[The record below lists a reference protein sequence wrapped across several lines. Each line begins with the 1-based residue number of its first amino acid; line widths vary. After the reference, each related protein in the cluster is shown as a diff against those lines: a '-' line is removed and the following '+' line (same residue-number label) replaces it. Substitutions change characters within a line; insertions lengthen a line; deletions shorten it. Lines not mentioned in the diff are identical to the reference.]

1 LQELTMRPLRFGFKT
16 AQQHSTWEEILAVW
30 KEADDIPVL
39 EHGWLF
45 DHLNPID
52 NPDGIGTCF
61 DGWTTLTALAAHTKR
76 IRLGLLTGCN
86 TYRDPALHAQI
97 AATADVISGGR
108 IDFGDGAGWNEF
120 EHRSR
125 NIELP
130 TPGKRLRML
139 DEAVTIA
146 KRLWTEE
153 TVDFEG
159 KYYQLHGARLAPK
172 PIQKPGLPVL
182 IGGSG
187 EQLTLKV
194 VAKHADIW
202 NYSGG
207 DVETFRHK
215 VEVLKGHCETV
226 GRDFDE
232 IELSAQ
238 RKVDFN
244 DLDGTIADVQ
254 AFIDAGATHLVFYF
268 TPPYVTGTPTTLA
281 EKVIPKLEQRA

>member
-1 LQELTMRPLRFGFKT
+1 MRPLRFGFKT
-16 AQQHSTWEEILAVW
+16 AQHQSTWEDILAVW
-30 KEADDIPVL
+30 KEADEIPVL

-52 NPDGIGTCF
+52 NDEGIGPCF
-61 DGWTTLTALAAHTKR
+61 DGWTMLTALAVHTKR
-76 IRLGLLTGCN
+76 LRLGLLTGCN

-130 TPGKRLRML
+130 APGKRLRML
-139 DEAVTIA
+139 EEGVEIA

-153 TVDFEG
+153 SVDFDG
-159 KYYQLHGARLAPK
+159 QYYKLYGARLAPK
-172 PIQKPGLPVL
+172 PVQKPHPPIL

-187 EQLTLKV
+187 EQLTLKI

-202 NYSGG
+202 NYGGG
-207 DVETFRHK
+207 DIATFRHK

-238 RKVDFN
+238 RRIDIN
-244 DLDGTIADVQ
+244 DIEGTIADAQ
-254 AFIDAGATHLVFYF
+254 AFIDAGVTHLVFYLA
-268 TPPYVTGTPTTLA
+268 PPYKTGMPTTLA
-281 EKVIPKLEQRA
+281 EKVIPRLKAGA

>member
-1 LQELTMRPLRFGFKT
+1 MRPLSFGFKT

-30 KEADDIPVL
+30 KEADEIPAF

-52 NPDGIGTCF
+52 SDEGIGPCF
-61 DGWTTLTALAAHTKR
+61 EGWTMLTALATHTKR
-76 IRLGLLTGCN
+76 LRLGLLTGCN

-108 IDFGDGAGWNEF
+108 IDFGDGAGWNEY

-130 TPGKRLRML
+130 APGKRLRML
-139 DEAVTIA
+139 EEAIEITKA
-146 KRLWTEE
+146 LWTQEK
-153 TVDFEG
+153 VDYDG
-159 KYYQLHGARLAPK
+159 TYYQLHGARLEPK
-172 PIQKPGLPVL
+172 PVQKPHPPIL

-187 EQLTLKV
+187 EKVTLKI

-202 NYSGG
+202 NYAGG
-207 DVETFRHK
+207 DIETFKHK

-226 GRDFDE
+226 GRDFGE
-232 IELSAQ
+232 IQLSAQ
-238 RKVDFN
+238 RRIDIN
-244 DLDGTIADVQ
+244 DIEGTIADAQ
-254 AFIDAGATHLVFYF
+254 AFIDAGVTHMVFYLS
-268 TPPYVTGTPTTLA
+268 PPYKTGMVTTLA
-281 EKVIPKLEQRA
+281 EQVIPKLEQR

>member
-1 LQELTMRPLRFGFKT
+1 MRPLSFGFKT

-30 KEADDIPVL
+30 KEADEIPVL

-52 NPDGIGTCF
+52 SDEGIGPCF
-61 DGWTTLTALAAHTKR
+61 EGWTMLTALAAQTKR
-76 IRLGLLTGCN
+76 LRLGLLTGCN

-108 IDFGDGAGWNEF
+108 IDFGDGAGWNEY

-130 TPGKRLRML
+130 SPGKRLRML
-139 DEAVTIA
+139 EEAIEITKA
-146 KRLWTEE
+146 LWTEE
-153 TVDFEG
+153 SVDYDG
-159 KYYQLHGARLAPK
+159 TYYQLHGARLEPK
-172 PIQKPGLPVL
+172 PVQKPHPPIL

-187 EQLTLKV
+187 EQVTLKI

-207 DVETFRHK
+207 DIETFRHK

-238 RKVDFN
+238 RRIDIN
-244 DLDGTIADVQ
+244 DIEGTIADAQ
-254 AFIDAGATHLVFYF
+254 AFINAGVTHMVFYLS
-268 TPPYVTGTPTTLA
+268 PPYTTGMVTTLA
-281 EKVIPKLEQRA
+281 EQVIPRLNQC

>member
-1 LQELTMRPLRFGFKT
+1 MRPMRYGFKT
-16 AQQHSTWEEILAVW
+16 AQQHSTWEEILATW
-30 KEADDIPVL
+30 KEADEIPAF

-52 NPDGIGTCF
+52 NDEGLGRCF
-61 DGWTTLTALAAHTKR
+61 EGWTMLTALAAHTKR
-76 IRLGLLTGCN
+76 LRLGLLTGCN

-97 AATADVISGGR
+97 AATADVVSGGR
-108 IDFGDGAGWNEF
+108 IDFGDGAGWNIY

-139 DEAVTIA
+139 EEAIEITKA
-146 KRLWTEE
+146 LWTQE
-153 TVDFEG
+153 TVDYDG
-159 KYYQLHGARLAPK
+159 TYYQLHGARLEPK
-172 PIQKPGLPVL
+172 PVQQPRPPIL

-187 EQLTLKV
+187 EQVTLKI

-207 DVETFRHK
+207 DIETFRHK
-215 VEVLKGHCETV
+215 VEVLKGHCATV

-238 RKVDFN
+238 RRIDFDN
-244 DLDGTIADVQ
+244 LDASIADAQ
-254 AFIDAGATHLVFYF
+254 AFIDAGVTHMVFYL
-268 TPPYVTGTPTTLA
+268 TPPYAPGMVTELA
-281 EKVIPKLEQRA
+281 EKVIPRLEQR

>member
-1 LQELTMRPLRFGFKT
+1 MRTMRYGFKT

-30 KEADDIPVL
+30 KEADEIPAF

-52 NPDGIGTCF
+52 NDEGLGRCF
-61 DGWTTLTALAAHTKR
+61 EGWTMLTALAANTKR
-76 IRLGLLTGCN
+76 LRLGLLTGCN

-108 IDFGDGAGWNEF
+108 IDFGDGAGWNIY

-139 DEAVTIA
+139 EEAIEIT

-153 TVDFEG
+153 TVDFDG
-159 KYYQLHGARLAPK
+159 TYYQLHGARMEPK
-172 PIQKPGLPVL
+172 PVQKPHPPIL

-187 EQLTLKV
+187 EQLTLKI

-207 DVETFRHK
+207 DIETFRHK

-226 GRDFDE
+226 GRDFGE

-238 RKVDFN
+238 RRIDFDN
-244 DLDGTIADVQ
+244 LDASIADAQ
-254 AFIDAGATHLVFYF
+254 AFIDAGVTHMVFYL
-268 TPPYVTGTPTTLA
+268 TPPYATGMVTELA
-281 EKVIPKLEQRA
+281 EKVIPRLEQR

>member
-1 LQELTMRPLRFGFKT
+1 MRPLSFGFKT

-30 KEADDIPVL
+30 KEADDIPAF

-52 NPDGIGTCF
+52 SDEGIGPCF
-61 DGWTTLTALAAHTKR
+61 EGWTMLTALATHTKR
-76 IRLGLLTGCN
+76 LRLGLLTGCN

-108 IDFGDGAGWNEF
+108 IDFGDGAGWNEY

-130 TPGKRLRML
+130 APGKRLRML
-139 DEAVTIA
+139 EEAIEITKA
-146 KRLWTEE
+146 LWTQEK
-153 TVDFEG
+153 VDYDG
-159 KYYQLHGARLAPK
+159 TYYQLHGARLEPK
-172 PIQKPGLPVL
+172 PVQKPHPPIL

-187 EQLTLKV
+187 EQVTLKI

-202 NYSGG
+202 NYAGG
-207 DVETFRHK
+207 DIETFRHK

-226 GRDFDE
+226 GRDFGE
-232 IELSAQ
+232 IQLSAQ
-238 RKVDFN
+238 RRIDIN
-244 DLDGTIADVQ
+244 DIEGTIADAQ
-254 AFIDAGATHLVFYF
+254 AFIDAGVTHMVFYLS
-268 TPPYVTGTPTTLA
+268 PPYKTGMVTTLA
-281 EKVIPKLEQRA
+281 EQVIPKLEQR

>member
-1 LQELTMRPLRFGFKT
+1 MYQLRFGFKT
-16 AQQHSTWEEILAVW
+16 AQHQSTYEEILAVW
-30 KEADDIPVL
+30 KEADEIPSL

-52 NPDGIGTCF
+52 NPEGIGPCF
-61 DGWTTLTALAAHTKR
+61 DGWTMLTALATQTTR
-76 IRLGLLTGCN
+76 LRLGLLTGCN

-108 IDFGDGAGWNEF
+108 VDFGDGAGWNEF

-125 NIELP
+125 NIPLP
-130 TPGKRLRML
+130 APGERLRRL

-159 KYYQLHGARLAPK
+159 KYYQLYGARLAPK
-172 PIQKPGLPVL
+172 PIQEPGLPVL

-194 VAKHADIW
+194 VAKHADLW

-207 DVETFRHK
+207 DVDTFLHK
-215 VEVLKGHCETV
+215 VEVLKRHCDTV
-226 GRDFDE
+226 GRDFAD

-238 RKVDFN
+238 RRIDLD
-244 DLDGTIADVQ
+244 DLDGTIRDAQ
-254 AFIDAGATHLVFYF
+254 AFIDAGVTHLVFYLS
-268 TPPYVTGTPTTLA
+268 PPYQVGMPTTLA
-281 EKVIPKLEQRA
+281 EKVIPKLVSR

>member
-1 LQELTMRPLRFGFKT
+1 MRPMRYGFKT

-30 KEADDIPVL
+30 KEADEIPAF

-52 NPDGIGTCF
+52 NDEGLGRCF
-61 DGWTTLTALAAHTKR
+61 EGWTMLTALAANTKR
-76 IRLGLLTGCN
+76 LRLGLLTGCN

-125 NIELP
+125 DIELP

-139 DEAVTIA
+139 EEAIEIT

-153 TVDFEG
+153 TVDYDG
-159 KYYQLHGARLAPK
+159 KYYQLHGARMEPK
-172 PIQKPGLPVL
+172 PVQKPHPPIL

-187 EQLTLKV
+187 EQLTLKI

-207 DVETFRHK
+207 DIETFRHK

-226 GRDFDE
+226 GRDFNE

-238 RKVDFN
+238 RRIDFDN
-244 DLDGTIADVQ
+244 LDASIADAQ
-254 AFIDAGATHLVFYF
+254 AFIDAGVTHMVFYL
-268 TPPYVTGTPTTLA
+268 TPPYATGMVTELA
-281 EKVIPKLEQRA
+281 EKVIPRLEQR

>member
-1 LQELTMRPLRFGFKT
+1 
-16 AQQHSTWEEILAVW
+16 
-30 KEADDIPVL
+30 VL

-52 NPDGIGTCF
+52 NDEGIGPCF
-61 DGWTTLTALAAHTKR
+61 DGWTVLTALAARTKR
-76 IRLGLLTGCN
+76 LRLGLLTGCN

-97 AATADVISGGR
+97 AATVDVISGGR
-108 IDFGDGAGWNEF
+108 LDFGDGAGWNEF

-125 NIELP
+125 NIQLP
-130 TPGKRLRML
+130 APGKRLRML
-139 DEAVTIA
+139 DEGVEIA

-153 TVDFEG
+153 SVDFDG
-159 KYYQLHGARLAPK
+159 TYYQLHGARLEPK
-172 PIQKPGLPVL
+172 PVQRPHPPIL

-187 EQLTLKV
+187 EQLTLKI

-226 GRDFDE
+226 GRDFNE

-238 RKVDFN
+238 RRI
-244 DLDGTIADVQ
+244 DLDDLDAAIADAQ
-254 AFIDAGATHLVFYF
+254 AFLDAGVTHMVFYLS
-268 TPPYVTGTPTTLA
+268 PPYIRDMVTTLA
-281 EKVIPKLEQRA
+281 EKVIPRLEQR

>member
-1 LQELTMRPLRFGFKT
+1 MRPLSFGFKT

-30 KEADDIPVL
+30 KEADDIPAF

-52 NPDGIGTCF
+52 SDEGIGPCF
-61 DGWTTLTALAAHTKR
+61 EGWTMLTALATHTKR
-76 IRLGLLTGCN
+76 LRLGLLTGCN

-108 IDFGDGAGWNEF
+108 IDFGDGAGWNEY

-130 TPGKRLRML
+130 APGKRLRML
-139 DEAVTIA
+139 EEAIEITKA
-146 KRLWTEE
+146 LWTQEK
-153 TVDFEG
+153 VDYDG
-159 KYYQLHGARLAPK
+159 TYYQLHGARLEPK
-172 PIQKPGLPVL
+172 PVQKPHPPIL

-187 EQLTLKV
+187 EKVTLKI

-226 GRDFDE
+226 GRDFGE
-232 IELSAQ
+232 IQLSAQ
-238 RKVDFN
+238 RRIDIN
-244 DLDGTIADVQ
+244 DIEGTIADAQ
-254 AFIDAGATHLVFYF
+254 AFIDAGVTHMVFYLS
-268 TPPYVTGTPTTLA
+268 PPYKTGMVTTLA
-281 EKVIPKLEQRA
+281 EQVIPKLEQR

>member
-1 LQELTMRPLRFGFKT
+1 MRPMRYGFKT

-30 KEADDIPVL
+30 KEADEIPAF

-52 NPDGIGTCF
+52 NDEGLGRCF
-61 DGWTTLTALAAHTKR
+61 EGWTMLTALAANTKR
-76 IRLGLLTGCN
+76 LRLGLLTGCN

-130 TPGKRLRML
+130 APGKRLRML
-139 DEAVTIA
+139 EEAIEITKA
-146 KRLWTEE
+146 LWTQE
-153 TVDFEG
+153 TVDFDG
-159 KYYQLHGARLAPK
+159 KYYQLHGARMEPK
-172 PIQKPGLPVL
+172 PIQKPHPPIL

-187 EQLTLKV
+187 EQLTLKI

-207 DVETFRHK
+207 DIETFKHK

-226 GRDFDE
+226 GRDFNE

-238 RKVDFN
+238 RRIDFD
-244 DLDGTIADVQ
+244 DLDASIADAQ
-254 AFIDAGATHLVFYF
+254 AFIDAGVTHMVFYL
-268 TPPYVTGTPTTLA
+268 TPPYATGMVTELA
-281 EKVIPKLEQRA
+281 EKVIPRLEQR

>member
-1 LQELTMRPLRFGFKT
+1 MRPLSFGFKT

-30 KEADDIPVL
+30 KEADDIPAF

-52 NPDGIGTCF
+52 SDEGIGPCF
-61 DGWTTLTALAAHTKR
+61 EGWTMLTALATHTKR
-76 IRLGLLTGCN
+76 LRLGLLTGCN

-108 IDFGDGAGWNEF
+108 IDFGDGAGWNEY

-130 TPGKRLRML
+130 APGKRLRML
-139 DEAVTIA
+139 EEAIEITKA
-146 KRLWTEE
+146 LWTQEK
-153 TVDFEG
+153 VDYDG
-159 KYYQLHGARLAPK
+159 TYYQLHGARLEPK
-172 PIQKPGLPVL
+172 PVQKPHPPIL

-187 EQLTLKV
+187 EKVTLKI

-202 NYSGG
+202 NYAGG
-207 DVETFRHK
+207 DIETFKHK

-226 GRDFDE
+226 GRDFGE
-232 IELSAQ
+232 IQLSAQ
-238 RKVDFN
+238 RRIDIN
-244 DLDGTIADVQ
+244 DIEGTIADAQ
-254 AFIDAGATHLVFYF
+254 AFIDAGVTHMVFYLS
-268 TPPYVTGTPTTLA
+268 PPYTTGMVTTLA
-281 EKVIPKLEQRA
+281 EQVIPKLEQR

>member
-1 LQELTMRPLRFGFKT
+1 MRPMRYGFKT

-30 KEADDIPVL
+30 KEADELPAF

-52 NPDGIGTCF
+52 NDEGLGTCF
-61 DGWTTLTALAAHTKR
+61 EGWTVLTALAAHTKR
-76 IRLGLLTGCN
+76 LRLGLMTGCN

-108 IDFGDGAGWNEF
+108 IDFGDGAGWNVF

-139 DEAVTIA
+139 EEAIEITKA
-146 KRLWTEE
+146 LWTQE
-153 TVDFEG
+153 TVDYDG
-159 KYYQLHGARLAPK
+159 TYYQLHGARMEPK
-172 PIQKPGLPVL
+172 PVQKPHPPIL

-187 EQLTLKV
+187 EQLTLKT

-207 DVETFRHK
+207 DIETFRHK

-226 GRDFDE
+226 GRDFNE

-238 RKVDFN
+238 RRIDFDN
-244 DLDGTIADVQ
+244 LDASIADAQ
-254 AFIDAGATHLVFYF
+254 AFIDAGVTHMVFYL
-268 TPPYVTGTPTTLA
+268 TPPYATGMVTELA
-281 EKVIPKLEQRA
+281 EKVIPRLEQR

>member
-1 LQELTMRPLRFGFKT
+1 MRYGFKT

-30 KEADDIPVL
+30 KEAEEIPVF

-52 NPDGIGTCF
+52 NDEGLGTCF
-61 DGWTTLTALAAHTKR
+61 EGWTVLTALAVHTKR
-76 IRLGLLTGCN
+76 LRLGLMTGCN
-86 TYRDPALHAQI
+86 TYRDPAMHAQI

-108 IDFGDGAGWNEF
+108 IDFGDGAGWNVF

-130 TPGKRLRML
+130 APGKRLRML
-139 DEAVTIA
+139 EEAIEITKA
-146 KRLWTEE
+146 LWTEE
-153 TVDFEG
+153 TVDYDG
-159 KYYQLHGARLAPK
+159 TYYQLHGARMEPK
-172 PIQKPGLPVL
+172 PVQKPHPPIL

-187 EQLTLKV
+187 EQVTLKI

-202 NYSGG
+202 NYGGG
-207 DVETFRHK
+207 DIETFRYK

-226 GRDFDE
+226 GRDFAE

-238 RKVDFN
+238 RRIDFD
-244 DLDGTIADVQ
+244 DLEAGIADAQ
-254 AFIDAGATHLVFYF
+254 AFIDAGVTHMIFYLS
-268 TPPYVTGTPTTLA
+268 PPYATGMVTRLA
-281 EKVIPKLEQRA
+281 EEAIPRLSQR

>member
-1 LQELTMRPLRFGFKT
+1 MRPMRYGFKT

-30 KEADDIPVL
+30 QEAEEIPAF

-52 NPDGIGTCF
+52 NDEGLGTCF
-61 DGWTTLTALAAHTKR
+61 EGWTVLTALAAHTKR
-76 IRLGLLTGCN
+76 LRLGLMTGCN

-97 AATADVISGGR
+97 AATLDVISGGR
-108 IDFGDGAGWNEF
+108 VDFGDGAGWNVF

-130 TPGKRLRML
+130 APGKRLKML
-139 DEAVTIA
+139 EEAIEITKA
-146 KRLWTEE
+146 LWTEE
-153 TVDFEG
+153 TVDYEG
-159 KYYQLHGARLAPK
+159 TYYQLHGARMEPK
-172 PIQKPGLPVL
+172 PVQKPHPPIL

-187 EQLTLKV
+187 EQVTLKI

-202 NYSGG
+202 NYGGG
-207 DVETFRHK
+207 DLETFRHK

-226 GRDFDE
+226 GRDFGE

-238 RKVDFN
+238 RRIDFD
-244 DLDGTIADVQ
+244 DLDAGIADAQ
-254 AFIDAGATHLVFYF
+254 AFIDAGVTHMIFYLS
-268 TPPYVTGTPTTLA
+268 PPYATGMVTRLA
-281 EKVIPKLEQRA
+281 EEVIPRLSQG

>member
-1 LQELTMRPLRFGFKT
+1 MRPLSFGFKT

-30 KEADDIPVL
+30 KEADDIPAF

-52 NPDGIGTCF
+52 SDEGIGPCF
-61 DGWTTLTALAAHTKR
+61 EGWTMLTALATHTKR
-76 IRLGLLTGCN
+76 LRLGLLTGCN

-108 IDFGDGAGWNEF
+108 IDFGDGAGWNEY

-130 TPGKRLRML
+130 APGKRLRML
-139 DEAVTIA
+139 EEAIEITKA
-146 KRLWTEE
+146 LWTQEK
-153 TVDFEG
+153 VDYDG
-159 KYYQLHGARLAPK
+159 TYYQLHGARLEPK
-172 PIQKPGLPVL
+172 LVQKPHPPIL

-187 EQLTLKV
+187 EKVTLKI

-202 NYSGG
+202 NYAGG
-207 DVETFRHK
+207 DIETFKHK

-226 GRDFDE
+226 GRDFGE
-232 IELSAQ
+232 IQLSAQ
-238 RKVDFN
+238 RRIDIN
-244 DLDGTIADVQ
+244 DIEGTIADAQ
-254 AFIDAGATHLVFYF
+254 AFIDAGVTHMVFYLS
-268 TPPYVTGTPTTLA
+268 PPYKTGMVTTLA
-281 EKVIPKLEQRA
+281 EQVIPKLEQR

>member
-1 LQELTMRPLRFGFKT
+1 MRPMRYGFKT

-30 KEADDIPVL
+30 QEAEEIPVF

-52 NPDGIGTCF
+52 NDEGLGTCF
-61 DGWTTLTALAAHTKR
+61 EGWTVLTALAAHTKR
-76 IRLGLLTGCN
+76 LRLGLMTGCN

-97 AATADVISGGR
+97 AATLDVISGGR
-108 IDFGDGAGWNEF
+108 VDFGDGAGWNVF

-130 TPGKRLRML
+130 APGKRLRML
-139 DEAVTIA
+139 EEAIEITKA
-146 KRLWTEE
+146 LWTEE
-153 TVDFEG
+153 TVDYDG
-159 KYYQLHGARLAPK
+159 TYYQLHGARMEPK
-172 PIQKPGLPVL
+172 PVQKPHPPIL

-187 EQLTLKV
+187 EQVTLKI

-202 NYSGG
+202 NYGGG
-207 DVETFRHK
+207 DIETFRHK

-226 GRDFDE
+226 GRDFSE

-238 RKVDFN
+238 RRIDFD
-244 DLDGTIADVQ
+244 DLDAGIADAQ
-254 AFIDAGATHLVFYF
+254 AFIDAGVTHMIFYLS
-268 TPPYVTGTPTTLA
+268 PPYATGMVTRLA
-281 EKVIPKLEQRA
+281 EEAIPRLEQR

>member
-1 LQELTMRPLRFGFKT
+1 MRPLSFGFKT

-30 KEADDIPVL
+30 KEADEIPAF

-52 NPDGIGTCF
+52 SDEGIGPCF
-61 DGWTTLTALAAHTKR
+61 EGWTMLTALATHTKR
-76 IRLGLLTGCN
+76 LRLGLLTGCN

-108 IDFGDGAGWNEF
+108 IDFGDGAGWNEY

-130 TPGKRLRML
+130 APGKRLRML
-139 DEAVTIA
+139 EEAIEITKA
-146 KRLWTEE
+146 LWTQEK
-153 TVDFEG
+153 VDYDG
-159 KYYQLHGARLAPK
+159 TYYQLHGARLEPK
-172 PIQKPGLPVL
+172 PVQKPHPPIL

-187 EQLTLKV
+187 EKVTLKI

-202 NYSGG
+202 NYAGG
-207 DVETFRHK
+207 DIETFKHK

-226 GRDFDE
+226 GRDFGE
-232 IELSAQ
+232 IQLSAQ
-238 RKVDFN
+238 RRIDIN
-244 DLDGTIADVQ
+244 DIEGTIADAQ
-254 AFIDAGATHLVFYF
+254 AFIDAGVTHMVFYLS
-268 TPPYVTGTPTTLA
+268 PPYTTGMVTTLA
-281 EKVIPKLEQRA
+281 EQVIPKLEQR

>member
-1 LQELTMRPLRFGFKT
+1 MRPMRYGFKT

-30 KEADDIPVL
+30 QEADDIPVF

-52 NPDGIGTCF
+52 NDEGIGPCF
-61 DGWTTLTALAAHTKR
+61 EGWTMLTALAAHTKR
-76 IRLGLLTGCN
+76 VRLGLMTGCN

-108 IDFGDGAGWNEF
+108 IDFGDGAGWNEY

-130 TPGKRLRML
+130 KPGKRLKML
-139 DEAVTIA
+139 EEAIEITKA
-146 KRLWTEE
+146 LWTQE
-153 TVDFEG
+153 TVDYDG
-159 KYYQLHGARLAPK
+159 KHYQLHGARLEPK
-172 PIQKPGLPVL
+172 PVQKPHPPVL

-187 EQLTLKV
+187 EQVTLKI
-194 VAKHADIW
+194 VARHADIW
-202 NYSGG
+202 NYAGG
-207 DVETFRHK
+207 AIETFRHK

-238 RKVDFN
+238 RRIDFD
-244 DLDGTIADVQ
+244 DLDASIADAQ
-254 AFIDAGATHLVFYF
+254 SFIDAGVTHMVFYL
-268 TPPYVTGTPTTLA
+268 TPPYKTGMVTRLA
-281 EKVIPKLEQRA
+281 EEAIPKLEPR

>member
-1 LQELTMRPLRFGFKT
+1 MHPLRFGFKT
-16 AQQHSTWEEILAVW
+16 AQHQSIWEDILAVW

-52 NPDGIGTCF
+52 NPDGIGPCF

-139 DEAVTIA
+139 DEAVTLA

-159 KYYQLHGARLAPK
+159 KYYQLYGARLAPK

-215 VEVLKGHCETV
+215 VEVLKGHCERV

-238 RKVDFN
+238 RRIDFN
-244 DLDGTIADVQ
+244 DLDAAISDAQ

-268 TPPYVTGTPTTLA
+268 TPPYVTGTPMALA
-281 EKVIPKLEQRA
+281 EKVISKLEPRA

>member
-1 LQELTMRPLRFGFKT
+1 MRPLRFGFKT
-16 AQQHSTWEEILAVW
+16 AQHQSTWEDILAVW
-30 KEADDIPVL
+30 QEADEIPVL

-52 NPDGIGTCF
+52 NPDGIGPCF
-61 DGWTTLTALAAHTKR
+61 DGWTMLTALAAHTKR
-76 IRLGLLTGCN
+76 LRLGLLTGCN

-146 KRLWTEE
+146 KRLWTEDS
-153 TVDFEG
+153 VDFEG
-159 KYYQLHGARLAPK
+159 QYYQLHGARLEPK
-172 PIQKPGLPVL
+172 PVQKPHPPIL

-187 EQLTLKV
+187 EQLTLKI
-194 VAKHADIW
+194 VAKQADIW

-207 DVETFRHK
+207 DLDTFKHK
-215 VEVLKGHCETV
+215 VEVLKGHCESV

-238 RKVDFN
+238 RKIDFD
-244 DLDGTIADVQ
+244 DLDASIADAQ
-254 AFIDAGATHLVFYF
+254 AFIDAGVTHMVFYL
-268 TPPYVTGTPTTLA
+268 TPPYATGMVTALA
-281 EKVIPKLEQRA
+281 EQVIPKLQART

>member
-1 LQELTMRPLRFGFKT
+1 MRPMRYGFKT

-30 KEADDIPVL
+30 QEAEEIPAF

-52 NPDGIGTCF
+52 NDEGLGTCF
-61 DGWTTLTALAAHTKR
+61 EGWTVLTALAAHTKR
-76 IRLGLLTGCN
+76 LRLGLMTGCN

-97 AATADVISGGR
+97 AATLDVISGGR
-108 IDFGDGAGWNEF
+108 VDFGDGAGWNVF

-130 TPGKRLRML
+130 APGKRLKML
-139 DEAVTIA
+139 EEAIEITKA
-146 KRLWTEE
+146 LWTEE
-153 TVDFEG
+153 TVDYEG
-159 KYYQLHGARLAPK
+159 TYYQLHGARMEPK
-172 PIQKPGLPVL
+172 PVQKPHPPIL

-187 EQLTLKV
+187 EQVTLKI

-202 NYSGG
+202 NYGGG
-207 DVETFRHK
+207 DLETFRHK

-226 GRDFDE
+226 GRDFGE

-238 RKVDFN
+238 RRIDFD
-244 DLDGTIADVQ
+244 DLDAGIADAQ
-254 AFIDAGATHLVFYF
+254 AFIDAGVTHMIFYLS
-268 TPPYVTGTPTTLA
+268 PPYATGMVTRLA
-281 EKVIPKLEQRA
+281 EEAIPRLEQR

>member
-1 LQELTMRPLRFGFKT
+1 MRPLRFGFKT
-16 AQQHSTWEEILAVW
+16 AQHQSTWEEILAVW
-30 KEADDIPVL
+30 KEADEIPVL

-52 NPDGIGTCF
+52 NTEGVGPCF
-61 DGWTTLTALAAHTKR
+61 DGWTTLTALAALTTR

-108 IDFGDGAGWNEF
+108 VDFGDGAGWNEF

-139 DEAVTIA
+139 DEGVTIA

-153 TVDFEG
+153 SVDFEG
-159 KYYQLHGARLAPK
+159 QYYQLYGARLEPK

-187 EQLTLKV
+187 EQLTLKI

-202 NYSGG
+202 NYGGG
-207 DVETFRHK
+207 DIETFRHK

-226 GRDFDE
+226 GRDFGD

-238 RKVDFN
+238 RRIDFN
-244 DLDGTIADVQ
+244 DLDAAIADAQ
-254 AFIDAGATHLVFYF
+254 DFIDAGVTHMVFYLS
-268 TPPYVTGTPTTLA
+268 PPYTTGMPTTLA
-281 EKVIPKLEQRA
+281 DEVIPKLAQR

>member
-1 LQELTMRPLRFGFKT
+1 MRPLSFGFKT

-30 KEADDIPVL
+30 KEADDIPAF

-52 NPDGIGTCF
+52 SDEGIGPCF
-61 DGWTTLTALAAHTKR
+61 EGWTMLTALATHTKR
-76 IRLGLLTGCN
+76 LRLGLLTGCN

-108 IDFGDGAGWNEF
+108 IDFGDGAGWNEY

-130 TPGKRLRML
+130 APGKRLRML
-139 DEAVTIA
+139 EEAIEITKA
-146 KRLWTEE
+146 LWTQEK
-153 TVDFEG
+153 VDYDG
-159 KYYQLHGARLAPK
+159 TYYQLHGARLEPK
-172 PIQKPGLPVL
+172 PVQKPHPPIL

-187 EQLTLKV
+187 EKVTLKI

-202 NYSGG
+202 NYAGG
-207 DVETFRHK
+207 DIETFKHK

-226 GRDFDE
+226 GRDFGE
-232 IELSAQ
+232 IQLSAQ
-238 RKVDFN
+238 RRIDIN
-244 DLDGTIADVQ
+244 DIEGTIADAQ
-254 AFIDAGATHLVFYF
+254 AFIDAGVTHMVFYLS
-268 TPPYVTGTPTTLA
+268 PPYKTGMVTTLA
-281 EKVIPKLEQRA
+281 EQVIPKLEQR

>member
-1 LQELTMRPLRFGFKT
+1 MRPLSFGFKT

-30 KEADDIPVL
+30 KEADDIPAF

-52 NPDGIGTCF
+52 SDEGIGPCF
-61 DGWTTLTALAAHTKR
+61 EGWTMLTALATHTKR
-76 IRLGLLTGCN
+76 LRLGLLTGCN

-108 IDFGDGAGWNEF
+108 IDFGDGAGWNEY

-130 TPGKRLRML
+130 APGKRLRML
-139 DEAVTIA
+139 EEAIEITKA
-146 KRLWTEE
+146 LWTQEK
-153 TVDFEG
+153 VDYDG
-159 KYYQLHGARLAPK
+159 TYYQLHGARLEPK
-172 PIQKPGLPVL
+172 PVQKPHPPIL

-187 EQLTLKV
+187 EKVTLKI

-202 NYSGG
+202 NYAGG
-207 DVETFRHK
+207 DIETFKHK

-226 GRDFDE
+226 GRDFGE
-232 IELSAQ
+232 IQLSAQ
-238 RKVDFN
+238 RRIDIN
-244 DLDGTIADVQ
+244 DIEGTIADAQ
-254 AFIDAGATHLVFYF
+254 AFIDAGVTHMVFYLS
-268 TPPYVTGTPTTLA
+268 PPYKTGMVTTLA
-281 EKVIPKLEQRA
+281 EQVIPKLDQR

>member
-1 LQELTMRPLRFGFKT
+1 MRPLSFGFKT

-30 KEADDIPVL
+30 KEADDIPAF

-52 NPDGIGTCF
+52 SDEGIGPCF
-61 DGWTTLTALAAHTKR
+61 EGWTMLTALATHTKR
-76 IRLGLLTGCN
+76 LRLGLLTGCN

-108 IDFGDGAGWNEF
+108 IDFGDGAGWNEY

-130 TPGKRLRML
+130 APGKRLRML
-139 DEAVTIA
+139 EEAIEITKA
-146 KRLWTEE
+146 LWTQEK
-153 TVDFEG
+153 VDYDG
-159 KYYQLHGARLAPK
+159 TYYQLHGARLEPK
-172 PIQKPGLPVL
+172 PVQKPHPPIL

-187 EQLTLKV
+187 EQVTLKI

-202 NYSGG
+202 NYAGG
-207 DVETFRHK
+207 DIETFRHK

-226 GRDFDE
+226 GRDFGE
-232 IELSAQ
+232 IQLSAQ
-238 RKVDFN
+238 RRIDIN
-244 DLDGTIADVQ
+244 DIEGTIADAQ
-254 AFIDAGATHLVFYF
+254 AFIDAGVTHMVFYLS
-268 TPPYVTGTPTTLA
+268 PPYTTGMVTTLA
-281 EKVIPKLEQRA
+281 EQVIPKLEQR